1 MFVVRKSFAE
11 GIEGFECFDGTAE
24 NWVVYLDDDGLL
36 VEAVGDIKV
45 EEELSEVELARKLG
59 FAVVGVE
66 DINLVQEVLLFFRP
80 VLYYLHSV
88 DLLL

>member
-1 MFVVRKSFAE
+1 M
-11 GIEGFECFDGTAE
+11 
-24 NWVVYLDDDGLL
+24 VYLDDDGLL
-36 VEAVGDIKV
+36 VEAAGDIKV